1 MHPHGYCWAYAG
13 IEVCDC
19 DRFQVV
25 PAYIFNSKLSFS
37 KPYFK
42 SNCFQRILFK
52 AKDIWVSKYLLKN
65 PILSYQKV
73 SKLKTFA
80 KINSG
85 FGVKA
90 AFKKREREILKS
102 FAPLRTFG
110 LFEMFLKPYPYFKV
124 LCEKGISNHL
134 YVYFKNFEKRRFSS
148 NSVFK
153 SAFL

>member
-1 MHPHGYCWAYAG
+1 LGFK
-13 IEVCDC
+13 IST
-19 DRFQVV
+19 Q
-25 PAYIFNSKLSFS
+25 
-37 KPYFK
+37 KPYLVLSKGFK
-42 SNCFQRILFK
+42 TQN
-52 AKDIWVSKYLLKN
+52 
-65 PILSYQKV
+65 
-73 SKLKTFA
+73 FA